1 MNKNINFNKVIQV
14 FLPIAILAIPP
25 LIKTSLGPDES
36 NYLHYGEKFLSSGIY
51 EFIKGQPFMA
61 ALVALINSIIE
72 NPLRSYQL
80 IYFCFSML
88 NYFGILAILKALN
101 KDQEIGLASRV
112 FICLCPGT
120 YFLGLYATTHIIYS
134 GFLAFYIFFVLRAV
148 MYSNPRQINNF
159 IIASFL
165 GALLYYT
172 RLEGLITVIITI
184 TIILILSLLK
194 LIHARIIYILVFITI
209 FVILIIPW
217 HYYLMSK
224 GHFISPVIYG
234 GWQSNIWIDGPMKYL
249 LGSKTQLPLG
259 EIDLVKHILLPFGK
273 NTVLFSQLLGSL
285 MLFPIFLWPLV
296 GFGVFRLRQFPQ
308 YLIIILIPIISC
320 LFYIFFYVETR
331 YLIPATLPLTIL
343 CLLGINEIN
352 KNNEFH
358 FLPITLVFLLI
369 FANIFFAIGW
379 IN

>member
-1 MNKNINFNKVIQV
+1 MNLSILIKV
-14 FLPIAILAIPP
+14 LAPITILAIPP
-25 LIKTSLGPDES
+25 LLKTSLGPDEK
-36 NYLHYGEKFLSSGIY
+36 NYLHYGEIFFSSLIY
-51 EFIKGQPFMA
+51 EFVKGHPLTAVF
-61 ALVALINSIIE
+61 VALINSIIE

-101 KDQEIGLASRV
+101 RDQEIGLVSRV

-134 GFLAFYIFFVLRAV
+134 GFLTFYIFFVLRAV

-172 RLEGLITVIITI
+172 RLDGLITVIITI
-184 TIILILSLLK
+184 PIILILSLSK
-194 LIHARIIYILVFITI
+194 LIHVRIINILVFITI
-209 FVILIIPW
+209 FLILIIPW
-217 HYYLMSK
+217 HYYLMLK

-249 LGSKTQLPLG
+249 IGSKTQLPLG
-259 EIDLVKHILLPFGK
+259 DIGLVKHILLPFGK
-273 NTVLFSQLLGSL
+273 NTVLFSQSLGSL
-285 MLFPIFLWPLV
+285 MLFPIFLWPLI
-296 GFGVFRLRQFPQ
+296 GFGLFRLCQFPQ
-308 YLIIILIPIISC
+308 YLIIILIPLISC
-320 LFYIFFYVETR
+320 LSYIIFYVETR

-358 FLPITLVFLLI
+358 FLPIILVFLLS
-369 FANIFFAIGW
+369 FVNIFFAIGW